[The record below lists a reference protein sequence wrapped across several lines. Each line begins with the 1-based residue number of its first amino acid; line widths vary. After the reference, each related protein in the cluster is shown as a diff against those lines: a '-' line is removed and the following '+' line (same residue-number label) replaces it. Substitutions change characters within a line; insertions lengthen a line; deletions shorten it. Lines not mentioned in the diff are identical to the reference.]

1 MPAIERAFLWA
12 IKNGFAETGSLLL
25 NTDRR
30 SIFMLLDLLKSN
42 DLQAAFYCDDYQEL
56 SDKMSIDFSAII
68 SVLDQTPLCN
78 EGQKHAELRQSIAN
92 QIAQEISEIKA
103 NIPKI
108 VDTYF
113 DVLTRVGTVDIMK
126 DIIDPL
132 VFEFLNSYAGC
143 DLNLGDSPDI
153 SMLFSKTNGM
163 RKRREVNGNLSV
175 ILNAMRAR
183 FPDQTEAEIVRKV
196 VIAVLGNDTTRG
208 TLAMTL
214 HRLVSQ
220 NQGRSLAKFDYPNSP
235 NFTGLKYVDR
245 VALGDTVIAGCPF
258 HAGQEIRLTFDA
270 LNTDMMQGGD
280 LAIFGAGRHVC
291 LGKGGVLEL
300 WKSIVLKLST
310 VHLQVEVIEFD
321 LRTDSVFCI
330 PKTFVIRTY

>member
-1 MPAIERAFLWA
+1 
-12 IKNGFAETGSLLL
+12 
-25 NTDRR
+25 
-30 SIFMLLDLLKSN
+30 MLLDLLTSN
-42 DLQAAFYCDDYQEL
+42 DLRAAFYCDEYKEL
-56 SDKMSIDFSAII
+56 SDKMGIDFSAII

-78 EGQKHAELRQSIAN
+78 EGQKHAELRQSIAT
-92 QIAQEISEIKA
+92 QIAQQISEIKA

-113 DVLTRVGTVDIMK
+113 DVLTHAGTVDVMK

-143 DLNLGDSPDI
+143 DLNLGNAPDI

-163 RKRREVNGNLSV
+163 RKRREVNESLST
-175 ILNAMRAR
+175 ILGAMRVR
-183 FPDQTEAEIVRKV
+183 FPDQTETEIVRKA
-196 VIAVLGNDTTRG
+196 VIAILGNDTTRG

-214 HRLVSQ
+214 HRLISQ
-220 NQGRSLAKFDYPNSP
+220 SPERTFAQFEYPNIP
-235 NFTGLKYVDR
+235 NVTGLKYVDR
-245 VALGDTVIAGCPF
+245 VALDNTVIAGCPLD
-258 HAGQEIRLTFDA
+258 AGQEVRVNFDA
-270 LNTDMMQGGD
+270 LNTEMTQNGD

-300 WKSIVLKLST
+300 WKAIVLKLST
-310 VHLQVEVIEFD
+310 MHRQVEVMEFD
-321 LRTDSVFCI
+321 LRSDSVFCI